1 MVVMTTPAFILAW
14 LIVSADPAQI
24 NFSRDIL
31 PILSDNCYSC
41 HGPDEKARKAKLRLD
56 TQEGA
61 FAKSKSPEAHIIK
74 AKDSAKS
81 ELFQRLITTDEKEL
95 MPPPSSARKLGK
107 NQIELLKAW
116 IDQGANW
123 GKHWAFETPIKP
135 TVPISP
141 IDTRTSNPIDSFI
154 LDKLKSEGLKQA
166 PRATRETLVRRLYL
180 DLTGLPPNLVQAE
193 SFIND
198 TSPNAYAKL
207 VDALLASPHYGERMV
222 WDWLDASRYA
232 DSNGYQGDNERT
244 MWPWRDWAA
253 SAFNDNLS
261 FKEFTTWQLAGDLL
275 PNPTIEQRLATGFN
289 RNHMIN
295 GEGGRIAA
303 ENRIDYVMDMSET
316 MGTIWLGLTFNC
328 CRCHDHKYDALSQ
341 KDYYQLFSF
350 FNNTPVDG
358 GGGNPQTPPVLE
370 FSTSEQLLKKKQL
383 DSSVGKLQSQVEEL
397 ENKIFPREKGKKAS
411 DSEAAKDYSKESKDI
426 LSKPAGSR
434 GKAQLQQ
441 LAKAVEK
448 PKPELF
454 QILNS
459 LIKTIDERDNFSKLM
474 PRVMVM
480 EELPKQRETFIL
492 NIGNYEK
499 PMAKVGIAVPAV
511 LPQIRKADAI
521 NRLDLAQWLVTKENP
536 LTSRVIVNRFWQQFF
551 GTGIVKTSEDFGVQG
566 EKPSH
571 PELLDWLAVEF
582 QESNWDVKHL
592 VRLIVLSETYQQSSR
607 LDPEAK
613 EKDSAN
619 KFLSHGP
626 RYRRPAWMIR
636 DQALAASGLLIPQI
650 GGPPTRPYQP
660 QGIWE
665 DATFGNKRYVQD
677 QGENLYKRSVYTFW
691 RRIIGPTMFFDT
703 PARQYCNVKLSR
715 TNTPLH
721 ALATLND
728 TTYVEASRVLAQRE
742 LLATTNKDEVVI
754 ENIFRA
760 ILARKPSNE
769 EAGILSAAVKRYQ
782 DAFEKDA
789 EAAKKYISVGKM
801 PASTA
806 IDSKKLA
813 AFGTLALSLFNLDE
827 ALNKE

>member
-1 MVVMTTPAFILAW
+1 
-14 LIVSADPAQI
+14 
-24 NFSRDIL
+24 
-31 PILSDNCYSC
+31 
-41 HGPDEKARKAKLRLD
+41 
-56 TQEGA
+56 
-61 FAKSKSPEAHIIK
+61 
-74 AKDSAKS
+74 
-81 ELFQRLITTDEKEL
+81 
-95 MPPPSSARKLGK
+95 
-107 NQIELLKAW
+107 
-116 IDQGANW
+116 
-123 GKHWAFETPIKP
+123 
-135 TVPISP
+135 
-141 IDTRTSNPIDSFI
+141 
-154 LDKLKSEGLKQA
+154 
-166 PRATRETLVRRLYL
+166 
-180 DLTGLPPNLVQAE
+180 
-193 SFIND
+193 
-198 TSPNAYAKL
+198 
-207 VDALLASPHYGERMV
+207 
-222 WDWLDASRYA
+222 
-232 DSNGYQGDNERT
+232 
-244 MWPWRDWAA
+244 
-253 SAFNDNLS
+253 
-261 FKEFTTWQLAGDLL
+261 
-275 PNPTIEQRLATGFN
+275 
-289 RNHMIN
+289 MIN

-358 GGGNPQTPPVLE
+358 AGRSAQTPPILE
-370 FSTSEQLLKKKQL
+370 CSTPEQLLKKKQM
-383 DSSVGKLQSQVEEL
+383 DSSVGKVQSQVEEL
-397 ENKIFPREKGKKAS
+397 ENKIFPRDKGKKAS
-411 DSEAAKDYSKESKDI
+411 DSDVAKDYAKETKEI

-448 PKPELF
+448 SKPELF
-454 QILNS
+454 QILNN
-459 LIKTIDERDNFSKLM
+459 LIKTIDERDNFAKSL
-474 PRVMVM
+474 PLVMVM
-480 EELPKQRETFIL
+480 EELPKSRETFIL
-492 NIGNYEK
+492 DIGNYEK

-511 LPQIRKADAI
+511 LPQIRKADSI

-582 QESNWDVKHL
+582 QESNWNVKHL
-592 VRLIVLSETYQQSSR
+592 VRLILLSETYQQSSK

-619 KFLSHGP
+619 RFLSHGP

-636 DQALAASGLLIPQI
+636 DQALASSGLLIPQI

-665 DATFGNKRYVQD
+665 DATFGNKKYVQD

-742 LLATTNKDEVVI
+742 LLATSNKVEVLDEVVI
-754 ENIFRA
+754 ENIFRS

-769 EAGILSAAVKRYQ
+769 EAAILSAAVKRYQ

-789 EAAKKYISVGKM
+789 EAAKKFISVGKM